1 VPFTED
7 LTVFFQTA
15 EFATACTYKAGG
27 VGGGTTI
34 NVIFDA
40 AFIEHLGITGTNPVI
55 LARSSDVPSFSNS
68 DTFTI
73 NGVVYRGVN
82 DEPKDDGAIVM
93 IQLQKTV

>member
-1 VPFTED
+1 MPFTED
-7 LTVFFQTA
+7 LSVFFNTA

-27 VGGGTTI
+27 VGVGTTI

-55 LARSSDVPSFSNS
+55 LAKASDVSSFSNA

-73 NGVVYRGVN
+73 NGVTYRGVN
-82 DEPKDDGAIVM
+82 DEPRDDGAIVT
-93 IQLQKTV
+93 IQLQKTT